1 MMTTQ
6 KKYPS
11 VIIGLLIIALLVGF
25 WLRIHSLD
33 QYPPGISNDE
43 AVNTIDA
50 FHLVQ
55 TGNFPLYQDQGRPDP
70 LFRLFQAA
78 GAAGYGSSIWGFR
91 LTSAFFGTLT
101 IAAAY
106 FAATQ
111 AFHDLPPTS
120 RRTAALSAALV
131 IAVAIGHVTV
141 TRSTYRAVPQPLFMF
156 LATGFLMRGLRRN
169 QWHDFLLSGVWVA
182 AGLYTYTAAFMVP
195 LAFFPLGL
203 HLFIQRWRTLRQ
215 WLPKFVSV
223 GIITAI
229 LALPIAYLLLT
240 TPEAVT
246 GRAASVSESAD
257 EIPRQIRGI
266 VEQLYSK
273 GDENPQYNV
282 AQAPLLPEFF
292 APLFTLGLIALLIR
306 FRQPSS
312 TFILALLIVT
322 ALPVVLADEL
332 SHGLRIVGEYAVFP
346 LVIAAAVGLLL
357 TIAHRFIQAQ
367 SITSA
372 GIVILVGLFGWEAA
386 QTFTTY
392 SCYWQQP
399 DEWQQ
404 WRIHDEVLDHNEW
417 FFRTDRRDFAAWI
430 AQQEQP
436 LLISAE
442 EFSRPTTRAWLFE
455 AYPQVAAVDSDIEL
469 PPETLLVVPWSLE
482 IGDIMRAAK
491 QYALLHNGV
500 ITLLPPFSDETQQ
513 QFMRDIEQGTPI
525 TRQGNQFNFLGYAQ
539 PLPDDALLVFEDA
552 NYEGEA
558 LASFG
563 DSAIDLINWRGA
575 DTINHGEFDETLTY
589 TLTWRANRRIGFEYG
604 AYLQLQT
611 QDYQRIAGEDIL
623 IHRWLFP
630 TSIWGTT
637 DHVPVQY
644 QLTIPEA
651 LNPGAY
657 RLVTGLYP
665 TNGDAVSVDTS
676 IYGNLETA
684 ATVGWIKVPQPTIPS
699 PDDSA
704 IEINARLGDL
714 FQLNAMEINPVD
726 DRQLQIRLYWQS
738 QVDRPAID
746 ATVFVHGLNQQGIII
761 TQSDVRPWNGEYPTF
776 IWDENEVVMTEH
788 LLSTAEDDLVLI
800 AGMYTQPDFT
810 RLDVFQDNAL
820 QEDQAV
826 QLGEALDL
834 LR

>member
-1 MMTTQ
+1 MTTQ
-6 KKYPS
+6 KQYPP
-11 VIIGLLIIALLVGF
+11 VIIGALIIALLVGF

-55 TGNFPLYQDQGRPDP
+55 TGSFPLYQDRGRPDP
-70 LFRLFQAA
+70 LFRLFQAV
-78 GAAGYGSSIWGFR
+78 GAAGYGSSIWSFR

-106 FAATQ
+106 FAAIQ
-111 AFHDLPPTS
+111 AFHDLPPRS
-120 RRTAALSAALV
+120 RRAAALSAALV

-156 LATGFLMRGLRRN
+156 LAAGFLLRGLRGN
-169 QWHDFLLSGVWVA
+169 QWRDFLLSGLWVA

-215 WLPKFVSV
+215 WFPKFISV
-223 GIITAI
+223 GIITAA
-229 LALPIAYLLLT
+229 LTLPIAYLLLT

-246 GRAASVSESAD
+246 GRAASVSESSD

-266 VEQLYSK
+266 VEQLYNK

-282 AQAPLLPEFF
+282 AQAPLLPETF

-357 TIAHRFIQAQ
+357 TIAHRFIRFQY
-367 SITSA
+367 INLI
-372 GIVILVGLFGWEAA
+372 GIVILLGLSGWEAA

-392 SCYWQQP
+392 SNYWAKP
-399 DEWQQ
+399 NEWQQ

-430 AQQEQP
+430 TQQEQP
-436 LLISAE
+436 LLIPVE
-442 EFSRPTTRAWLFE
+442 ELSRPTTRSWLFQ
-455 AYPQVAAVDSDIEL
+455 AYPQVAAVDSEMEL
-469 PPETLLVVPWSLE
+469 PQATTLVVPWSLE
-482 IGDIMRAAK
+482 RGGIMRETK
-491 QYALLHNGV
+491 QFALLHNQT
-500 ITLLPPFSDETQQ
+500 ITIFPPFSDETHQQ
-513 QFMRDIEQGTPI
+513 LMTDIEQGAPI
-525 TRQGNQFNFLGYAQ
+525 TRQGNQLNFLGYTK
-539 PLPDDALLVFEDA
+539 PIPDDANLAFEDS
-552 NYEGEA
+552 NHQSEVF
-558 LASFG
+558 ASFG
-563 DSAIDLINWRGA
+563 DAAIDLINWRGA
-575 DTINHGEFDETLTY
+575 NTIIDGAFDEKLTY
-589 TLTWRANRRIGFEYG
+589 TLTWRANRRIGFDYG
-604 AYLQLQT
+604 SYLQLQT
-611 QDYQRIAGEDIL
+611 QDYQRIAGEDVL

-637 DHVPVQY
+637 DQVPVQY
-644 QLTIPEA
+644 QLAIPED
-651 LNPGAY
+651 LSPGAY

-665 TNGDAVSVDTS
+665 TNGDAVQVDRS
-676 IYGNLETA
+676 LYGNLETA
-684 ATVGWIKVPQPTIPS
+684 ATVDWVKVPQQTIPS
-699 PDDSA
+699 PDESA
-704 IEINARLGDL
+704 LEINAQLEDL
-714 FQLNAMEINPVD
+714 FQLNAMEINLLD

-738 QVDRPAID
+738 LVDRPAID

-776 IWDENEVVMTEH
+776 IWDENEVVMTQH
-788 LLSTAEDDLVLI
+788 LLSTAEEDDLVLI

-826 QLGEALDL
+826 QLGETLDL